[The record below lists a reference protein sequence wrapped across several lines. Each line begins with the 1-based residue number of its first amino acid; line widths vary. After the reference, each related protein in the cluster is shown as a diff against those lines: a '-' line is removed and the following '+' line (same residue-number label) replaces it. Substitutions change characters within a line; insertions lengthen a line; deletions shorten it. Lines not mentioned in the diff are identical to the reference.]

1 MPRVANRSRVP
12 EPWNQANYVLIGAFT
27 LITGLA
33 LLAFGLWAAK
43 YSSDRTWQEY
53 RVVFREAVTGLSVG
67 SPVQYNGIAVGSI
80 TELNLVPDDP
90 RQVVARIRLNSNT
103 PVKTDTRA
111 KLAITS
117 LTGPSIIQLS
127 GGTPQ
132 SPALTTVNKDPA
144 PIIPTTPSALQNI
157 TDVANR
163 IVERMDQILSDRNV
177 ASINATLANLETIS
191 GGLADRDQ
199 GTQALL
205 LSARDAAR
213 SLDTTL
219 KTTNGT
225 IERLDRNLV
234 QQLPGIIDKL
244 DGTLAKLDSA
254 AGNADSILGENR
266 AAINSFANDGLG
278 QLGPTLTEL
287 RGLIRDLRRVSDRLE
302 NNPARYL
309 LGRDAPKEFEPNE
322 PDHPSAPA
330 AGRFDGH
337 PAGRLLHPWQQRENR
352 GDAVLAVG
360 AGQGRSGVA
369 AGQLAAGTGKPS
381 AARMVDSPRIN
392 VRPTPSQMEI
402 YKGASWAQPATDM
415 IEDTL
420 LRGFEDSGRIRGVA
434 RSTAGIRADYKLST
448 DVRRFESDYQA
459 RRRQRW

>member
-1 MPRVANRSRVP
+1 M
-12 EPWNQANYVLIGAFT
+12 ETKANYVLIGAFT

-53 RVVFREAVTGLSVG
+53 RVVFREAVTGLTVG

-90 RQVVARIRLNSNT
+90 RQVVAKIRLNSTT

-132 SPALTTVNKDPA
+132 SPTLTSVNRDPA

-163 IVERMDQILSDRNV
+163 IVERMDQVLSDRNV
-177 ASINATLANLETIS
+177 AAINATLANIESIS
-191 GGLADRDQ
+191 GGLADQKQ

-205 LSARDAAR
+205 LSARNAAR
-213 SLDTTL
+213 SLDDTL

-225 IERLDRNLV
+225 IQRLDQNLV
-234 QQLPGIIDKL
+234 QQLPGIIEKL
-244 DGTLAKLDSA
+244 DATMTKMDSA

-266 AAINSFANDGLG
+266 AAINSFASDGLG

-309 LGRDAPKEFEPNE
+309 LGRDAPKEFEPE
-322 PDHPSAPA
+322 
-330 AGRFDGH
+330 
-337 PAGRLLHPWQQRENR
+337 
-352 GDAVLAVG
+352 
-360 AGQGRSGVA
+360 
-369 AGQLAAGTGKPS
+369 
-381 AARMVDSPRIN
+381 
-392 VRPTPSQMEI
+392 
-402 YKGASWAQPATDM
+402 
-415 IEDTL
+415 
-420 LRGFEDSGRIRGVA
+420 
-434 RSTAGIRADYKLST
+434 
-448 DVRRFESDYQA
+448 
-459 RRRQRW
+459 

>member
-1 MPRVANRSRVP
+1 M
-12 EPWNQANYVLIGAFT
+12 ETKANYVLIGAFT

-132 SPALTTVNKDPA
+132 SLTLTTVNKDPA

-225 IERLDRNLV
+225 IERLDKNLV

-244 DGTLAKLDSA
+244 DATLAKLDSA
-254 AGNADSILGENR
+254 VSNADSILGENR

-309 LGRDAPKEFEPNE
+309 LGRDAPKEFEP
-322 PDHPSAPA
+322 
-330 AGRFDGH
+330 
-337 PAGRLLHPWQQRENR
+337 Q
-352 GDAVLAVG
+352 
-360 AGQGRSGVA
+360 
-369 AGQLAAGTGKPS
+369 
-381 AARMVDSPRIN
+381 
-392 VRPTPSQMEI
+392 
-402 YKGASWAQPATDM
+402 
-415 IEDTL
+415 
-420 LRGFEDSGRIRGVA
+420 
-434 RSTAGIRADYKLST
+434 
-448 DVRRFESDYQA
+448 
-459 RRRQRW
+459 